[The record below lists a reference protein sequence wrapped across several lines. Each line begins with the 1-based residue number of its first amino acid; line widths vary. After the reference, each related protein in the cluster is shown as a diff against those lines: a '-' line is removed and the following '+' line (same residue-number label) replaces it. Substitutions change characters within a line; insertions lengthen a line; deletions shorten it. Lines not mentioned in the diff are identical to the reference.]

1 MHGMLRNQ
9 ILVQWTKCVS
19 CLVLH
24 SEFGSGSKVPGTP
37 TNYQSLCSVE
47 FSLPHF
53 DGMCC
58 CYPDSFWVTF
68 DFFTLPSQTNASTMQ
83 HLGQRHEDIQW
94 RTQWDSSGQTGQE
107 QSKCFGRL
115 SLILLGDPISTDMSW
130 ASERWKHSLPVW
142 NFYGNPPE
150 WHLFPDAP
158 ALFGQPAR
166 VCSWGKLDALHKEFS
181 EKEKLLQCG
190 PVVK

>member
-115 SLILLGDPISTDMSW
+115 SFDPAWRSNLYRHVMSLGEVKAFFTCLELLWKSTRMTPVS
-130 ASERWKHSLPVW
+130 RRTCPVW
-142 NFYGNPPE
+142 PTCEGLQLGE
-150 WHLFPDAP
+150 AGCV
-158 ALFGQPAR
+158 AQR
-166 VCSWGKLDALHKEFS
+166 V
-181 EKEKLLQCG
+181 
-190 PVVK
+190 